1 MELPD
6 LAADAPAGPNLE
18 LDDAFG
24 ALERAAQG
32 TPERQA
38 GDKVIPAEEPVWRD
52 VAEQAEALLARTYD
66 LRVLAHLA
74 VARLHLGGVSD
85 FAPVLITIGDMLDGR
100 WEHVHPQ
107 LEAEDDNDPTFRAN
121 ALLQLA
127 HPTRVL
133 RVLRTMPLASSQ
145 RAGDVSWR
153 VIAVS
158 LGSIEALEGEH
169 REDGSGDPCGFRGH
183 AACEGRGAPRRY
195 RNRAARDRP
204 HHRGVR
210 RAHRLRKC
218 PRSLRLTKLFQEIDR
233 YIGLYDVAGAT
244 EESGEMSPAA
254 DEGGEDQV
262 AAPPQGVAR
271 GGALSVLKL
280 TAVTS
285 RAEALHLLDLAC
297 RYYEENE
304 PSSPLPLLIAR
315 ARRLAGQ
322 KLPRDLA
329 GHRAGR
335 SLARRNIVQSRE
347 GYYKSTWCRGRSAAQ
362 VRTTYSH

>member
-52 VAEQAEALLARTYD
+52 VAEQAQALLARTYD

-85 FAPVLITIGDMLDGR
+85 FAPVLIAIGDMLDGR

-153 VIAVS
+153 VIAIS
-158 LGSIEALEGEH
+158 LGSIEALDGEH
-169 REDGSGDPCGFRGH
+169 RQTE
-183 AACEGRGAPRRY
+183 AEI
-195 RNRAARDRP
+195 RAAFADTPRAKVAALRDDITT
-204 HHRGVR
+204 GL
-210 RAHRLRKC
+210 RAIDRITAAFDGHTGYGNAPDL
-218 PRSLRLTKLFQEIDR
+218 SSLTKLFQEIDR

-262 AAPPQGVAR
+262 AAPPRA
-271 GGALSVLKL
+271 
-280 TAVTS
+280 S
-285 RAEALHLLDLAC
+285 RAA
-297 RYYEENE
+297 
-304 PSSPLPLLIAR
+304 AR
-315 ARRLAGQ
+315 FR
-322 KLPRDLA
+322 
-329 GHRAGR
+329 
-335 SLARRNIVQSRE
+335 
-347 GYYKSTWCRGRSAAQ
+347 C
-362 VRTTYSH
+362 